1 MLEGDNTSTQ
11 KVHGLSEG
19 ELQKI
24 KAFLQGAVYCWCA
37 IRKSDWFCA
46 RDLIGGVNQDWKGYP
61 LEVLY
66 RRYIKAG
73 RDHDYAFDQAAKD
86 AGKILKR
93 VLSEDNRTFETMEM
107 ERTRSYRWKAQ

>member
-1 MLEGDNTSTQ
+1 MLEGKKTLIQ
-11 KVHGLSEG
+11 KVHGLSEE

-37 IRKSDWFCA
+37 IRKSDWCCA
-46 RDLIGGVNQDWKGYP
+46 RDLIGGVNQDWKCYP

-66 RRYIKAG
+66 RRCIKAG
-73 RDHDYAFDQAAKD
+73 RDHDHAFAQAARD
-86 AGKILKR
+86 AGNILKR

-107 ERTRSYRWKAQ
+107 GRTRSYRWKAQ